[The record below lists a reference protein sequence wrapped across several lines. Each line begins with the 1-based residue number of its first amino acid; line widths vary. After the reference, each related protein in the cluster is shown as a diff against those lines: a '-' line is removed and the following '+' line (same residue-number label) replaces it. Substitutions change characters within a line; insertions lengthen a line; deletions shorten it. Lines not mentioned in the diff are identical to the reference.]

1 MGTITGCTSHPH
13 PSFTP
18 QPFPTS
24 HLTSPSIFRSLPSFF
39 SALSSPNRSLTRLL
53 APTCHSNRLPP
64 SLALSIRRFS
74 LFSLYLVVLVP
85 FLLSLSR
92 PSFSPSSSCFVSSPP
107 CLSPLWPSSF
117 FSTSFSSSC
126 EIHTHHMHG
135 HYFALNFC
143 ILVSSCLSFPSH
155 HSCPFC
161 STTSPPPPSLSPSP
175 LWFYIIFPF
184 FSFMNLPMHAA
195 AWLQRP
201 IRTRHE
207 KQTWGDPPIRPSKT
221 GQQPAGTDGDR
232 GRCTGESSQSTNTLE
247 FHLEPNCTLKKR
259 SGFKLP
265 CLVYEW

>member
-135 HYFALNFC
+135 HYFGWNFC
-143 ILVSSCLSFPSH
+143 ILVSSCLFFPSH

-161 STTSPPPPSLSPSP
+161 STTSPPPPPLSPSP

-184 FSFMNLPMHAA
+184 FFLHELAHARSS
-195 AWLQRP
+195 L
-201 IRTRHE
+201 ITETNHN
-207 KQTWGDPPIRPSKT
+207 QTWKADLRRSTYQTLQNRTTASWNRWRQRQMYWWVIPKHKHIRFSP
-221 GQQPAGTDGDR
+221 GA
-232 GRCTGESSQSTNTLE
+232 
-247 FHLEPNCTLKKR
+247 
-259 SGFKLP
+259 KLHSVKPP
-265 CLVYEW
+265 CLVY